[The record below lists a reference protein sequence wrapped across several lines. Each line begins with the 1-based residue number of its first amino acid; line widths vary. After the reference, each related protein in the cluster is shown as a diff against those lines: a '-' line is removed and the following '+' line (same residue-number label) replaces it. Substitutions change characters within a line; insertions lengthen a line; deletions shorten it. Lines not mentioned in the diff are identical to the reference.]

1 MPRCSKTA
9 PETSDALTDA
19 EDLGDAYVAAPE
31 RVKPDDESTYLTLPT
46 LILPQT
52 LLLPRMSLPYPLDDE
67 EETQAVDDAIK
78 HDRLILVLAA
88 RDQDEVGD
96 DLDDDDENE
105 DSVSL
110 DASRGGV
117 SSYGSMVADDELCT
131 VGVIAEVGHKITR
144 PGGPAHV
151 ILQGV
156 ARGVV
161 KALEQRRP
169 FTLAKV
175 KRVDDQN
182 VETLEAKAVMS
193 HVLEQVE
200 AYVAM
205 LPNVPEEVVTMVR
218 SVDEPGWLADL
229 IAFSPEFESAKR
241 QEALEILNPVERLRH
256 ISIILQERLEYLTLR
271 HQIQSE
277 AQAGLDRQ
285 QREYLLREQMRTI
298 QRELGD
304 IAGEEALVQEFRD
317 KIEAAGMP
325 EEVKAKALLQVSR
338 LEHQHP
344 FSPEIGVS
352 HSR

>member
-1 MPRCSKTA
+1 MPRRSKTA
-9 PETSDALTDA
+9 PENSDALTDA

-88 RDQDEVGD
+88 RDQDEDDD
-96 DLDDDDENE
+96 DLDDDEEDEDA

-110 DASRGGV
+110 DESRAGV
-117 SSYGSMVADDELCT
+117 VTSYGSLVADDELCT

-161 KALEQRRP
+161 KEIEQRRP

-175 KRVDDQN
+175 KRIDDAN

-200 AYVAM
+200 SYIAM

-241 QEALEILNPVERLRH
+241 QEALES
-256 ISIILQERLEYLTLR
+256 SIRSSGCAT
-271 HQIQSE
+271 S
-277 AQAGLDRQ
+277 
-285 QREYLLREQMRTI
+285 
-298 QRELGD
+298 
-304 IAGEEALVQEFRD
+304 
-317 KIEAAGMP
+317 P
-325 EEVKAKALLQVSR
+325 SSSR
-338 LEHQHP
+338 
-344 FSPEIGVS
+344 SGWSI
-352 HSR
+352 